1 MNLRHRKPHDSLY
14 MLLDTMCNAFG
25 GIILL
30 AVLVVLLTSRE
41 KIERA
46 NTHADSTEMLQ
57 RRLAIAQA
65 NLQQSLQLS
74 ASLHATVNDDRW
86 KTQVSLLTTRQQL
99 EDEIKRLR
107 ELAAQ
112 NAQEIDANAGSDP
125 TARLKQAD
133 AQLAEQEKKKLA
145 AQNSLD
151 AAADAKKRIEV
162 RLASLEKQMEEAK
175 TLSQRELRLPKEHDT
190 DRQAAYVIVIYGKLY
205 FCRNVDMS
213 RNNVDI
219 AWTEKLGAEYAAPVK
234 GRGLD
239 PVKNAAEIRAY
250 FTAQLRNAV
259 FIDFIALEDSF
270 PEMIRAK
277 QLAGECGIPYGWIP
291 WKNGQIAAL
300 SFAST
305 GYMPKPQ

>member
-46 NTHADSTEMLQ
+46 NSHADSTEMLQ
-57 RRLAIAQA
+57 RRLAIAQT
-65 NLQQSLQLS
+65 NLQQSLRLS
-74 ASLHATVNDDRW
+74 ASLHATANDDRW

-107 ELAAQ
+107 ELATQSAR
-112 NAQEIDANAGSDP
+112 EIDLNAGSDP
-125 TARLKQAD
+125 TERLKQAD
-133 AQLAEQEKKKLA
+133 AQLAEEEKKKLV
-145 AQNSLD
+145 AQNKLD
-151 AAADAKKRIEV
+151 ATNEEKRRVEV
-162 RLASLEKQMEEAK
+162 RLVGLEKQLDEAIK
-175 TLSQRELRLPKEHDT
+175 LSQRELRLPREHDT

-205 FCRNVDMS
+205 FCRNADMS

-234 GRGLD
+234 GKGLD

-250 FTAQLRNAV
+250 FTAQLRNSV

-270 PEMIRAK
+270 PETIKAK